1 MVGGW
6 FVVGQETVKEEGG
19 REVIKIH
26 CKLLFRGRKIFP
38 APLLCIQIPCQNHV
52 DSVSRFNIQGLV
64 SVKGN
69 FANGA
74 NFGLGVLFS

>member
-1 MVGGW
+1 MLTLSLSWTRNKGRGG
-6 FVVGQETVKEEGG
+6 
-19 REVIKIH
+19 EVIKIH

-38 APLLCIQIPCQNHV
+38 APLLCIQIPCQKHV
-52 DSVSRFNIQGLV
+52 DSVSRFHIQGLI
-64 SVKGN
+64 SFKGN